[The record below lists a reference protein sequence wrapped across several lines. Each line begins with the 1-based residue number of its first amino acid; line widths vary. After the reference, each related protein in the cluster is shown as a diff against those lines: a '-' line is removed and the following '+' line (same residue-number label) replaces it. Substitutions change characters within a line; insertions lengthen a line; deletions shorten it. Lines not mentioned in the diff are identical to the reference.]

1 MELGL
6 KGQVALVTGVGSQKG
21 MGKAIALTLAKEGC
35 DIVAVDIDLEGAK
48 KTAAEVEN
56 LGRKVIAFKTDIANS
71 AEVNS
76 MAKTA
81 MEKFGKI
88 DILVNNAGAIT
99 GDKPFI
105 DLSEEEWSR
114 DINLNLVGALNC
126 TKAVLSQML
135 ARKSGKII
143 NVSSIGAIKPL
154 PNGSVYSAAKAGIVG
169 FTMNLASEVSPQ
181 GINVNAIAPGFTLTA
196 FQRVAPSPDELK
208 EIIGRIPMRRATL
221 PQDIANMVAFLV
233 SDVSS
238 DITGQTFSVD
248 GGETM
253 H

>member
-6 KGQVALVTGVGSQKG
+6 KGQVALVTGTGSQKG

-35 DIVAVDIDLEGAK
+35 DIVAVDIDQEGAR
-48 KTAAEVEN
+48 KTAAEVET
-56 LGRKVIAFKTDIANS
+56 LGRQVIAIKTDITNS
-71 AEVNS
+71 TEVNH
-76 MAKTA
+76 MAKSA
-81 MEKFGKI
+81 MEKFGKV

-99 GDKPFI
+99 GDRPFI
-105 DLSEEEWSR
+105 DLSEEEWHI

-135 ARKSGKII
+135 ARKRGKII
-143 NVSSIGAIKPL
+143 NVSSVGARKAF

-181 GINVNAIAPGFTLTA
+181 GINVNAIAPGLTLTA

-208 EIIGRIPMRRATL
+208 EVIARIPMRRPTL
-221 PQDIANMVAFLV
+221 PQDIANMVAFLA

-253 H
+253 N

>member
-6 KGQVALVTGVGSQKG
+6 KGKVALVTGVGSQKG

-56 LGRKVIAFKTDIANS
+56 LGRKVMAFKTDISNS
-71 AEVNS
+71 TEVNN

-105 DLSEEEWSR
+105 DLTKEEWHI

-135 ARKSGKII
+135 ARKIGKII
-143 NVSSIGAIKPL
+143 NVTSIGARKPL
-154 PNGSVYSAAKAGIVG
+154 PDGSVYSAAKAGIVG
-169 FTMNLASEVSPQ
+169 FTMNLAGEVSPQ
-181 GINVNAIAPGFTLTA
+181 GINVNAIAPGFTITA
-196 FQRVAPSPDELK
+196 FQRVAPAPDEVK
-208 EIIGRIPMRRATL
+208 EIIARIPMRRPTS
-221 PQDIANMVAFLV
+221 PQDIANMVAFLA

-253 H
+253 N